1 MVCIGREFIERK
13 ASGWWHA
20 HILAFY
26 NREGNVM
33 DGLENFNAFKLMYLN
48 FLSTGKNYFLAGM
61 SSPHF

>member
-20 HILAFY
+20 PILGFY

-33 DGLENFNAFKLMYLN
+33 DGLENFNAFKLMY
-48 FLSTGKNYFLAGM
+48 
-61 SSPHF
+61 